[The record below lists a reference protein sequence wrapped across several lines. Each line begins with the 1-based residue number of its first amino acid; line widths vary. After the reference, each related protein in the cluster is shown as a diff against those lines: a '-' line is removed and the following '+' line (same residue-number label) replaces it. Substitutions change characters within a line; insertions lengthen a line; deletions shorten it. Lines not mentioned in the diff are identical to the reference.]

1 MRKHSKDIINNFLDK
16 VSLAGKTR
24 TKEIRLPYSEAVD
37 LNLALTELLSDLHD
51 KRKSAKLQEQQPNV
65 PTTWFKVP
73 VMVDCAPLPMI
84 VEMVAKQYSEKPFVT
99 GSQMVQWPN
108 GRVIPAG
115 MTFTANAES
124 GTWTLTANFSDGI
137 ACVIANGGNMAPFID
152 AEKTK
157 IKY

>member
-1 MRKHSKDIINNFLDK
+1 MKRLIAVFALA
-16 VSLAGKTR
+16 VALLAGPAFAENQTEQNN
-24 TKEIRLPYSEAVD
+24 TVPKE
-37 LNLALTELLSDLHD
+37 
-51 KRKSAKLQEQQPNV
+51 QEQQPNV

-73 VMVDCAPLPMI
+73 IMVDCAPLPMI

>member
-1 MRKHSKDIINNFLDK
+1 MKRLIAVFALA
-16 VSLAGKTR
+16 VAFLAGPAFA
-24 TKEIRLPYSEAVD
+24 ED
-37 LNLALTELLSDLHD
+37 QTEQNNIVP
-51 KRKSAKLQEQQPNV
+51 KQEQQQPSV

-73 VMVDCAPLPMI
+73 IMVDCAPLPMI

-99 GSQMVQWPN
+99 GSQMIQWPN

-124 GTWTLTANFSDGI
+124 GTWTLTGNFSDGI
-137 ACVIANGGNMAPFID
+137 ACVIANGANMAPFID

>member
-1 MRKHSKDIINNFLDK
+1 MKKLIAVFALAVAIIAGPAFAEDQTEQNN
-16 VSLAGKTR
+16 T
-24 TKEIRLPYSEAVD
+24 
-37 LNLALTELLSDLHD
+37 
-51 KRKSAKLQEQQPNV
+51 QPNV

-73 VMVDCAPLPMI
+73 IMVDCAPLPMI

-99 GSQMVQWPN
+99 GSQMIQWPN

-137 ACVIANGGNMAPFID
+137 ACVIANGANMAPFID

>member
-1 MRKHSKDIINNFLDK
+1 MKRLIAVFALAFAL
-16 VSLAGKTR
+16 LAGPAFAENQTEQNN
-24 TKEIRLPYSEAVD
+24 TVPKE
-37 LNLALTELLSDLHD
+37 
-51 KRKSAKLQEQQPNV
+51 QEQQPNV

-73 VMVDCAPLPMI
+73 IMVDCAPLPMI

-137 ACVIANGGNMAPFID
+137 ACVIANGANMAPFID